1 MVSLFSKAASLFT
14 NTSAKADKNTD
25 PSIAANTD
33 ANTRA
38 NTHADTHPNTHP
50 NKITIRSGRIQW
62 PDTLDDAVRNDD
74 AFYRATNIIH
84 FERVIVIVPKDKAGQ
99 ISYSDQS
106 TELVDSAKPDCE
118 TLVGGLKETPCHF
131 YTNVPSLPWDRSVHR
146 ELAMLT
152 NSCLDHPDMSLRDL
166 KSHIKMI
173 NLNDTCAGFTSI
185 IKVVSISPDHAKTLL
200 EHRAIVDM
208 TEPNSLWRPSE
219 MSLRDQ
225 ERYPSVV
232 GVCALSN
239 SKMGAVCSNKDKE
252 SVLWCLNK
260 SKGNYNRRLVEQ
272 GLKWTSEVPGRETV
286 TVERA
291 VTDMVKGYGG
301 HMRCELRYVELTKEE
316 HDRLVEEEVI
326 EPLTMDELRPESGPV
341 HGLPYY
347 A

>member
-1 MVSLFSKAASLFT
+1 MVSLYRRAASLFT
-14 NTSAKADKNTD
+14 NSSAKADDNTQ
-25 PSIAANTD
+25 PNAAAYTAANTFV
-33 ANTRA
+33 NTY
-38 NTHADTHPNTHP
+38 P
-50 NKITIRSGRIQW
+50 NKITICSGRIQW
-62 PDTLDDAVRNDD
+62 PDTLDDAVRSDD
-74 AFYRATNIIH
+74 AFYHATNIIH
-84 FERVIVIVPKDKAGQ
+84 FERVIVIVPKDKAGR
-99 ISYSDQS
+99 ISYLNQP
-106 TELVDSAKPDCE
+106 TELVDPSNPDCE
-118 TLVGGLKETPCHF
+118 TLVGGLKQTPYHF

-152 NSCLDHPDMSLRDL
+152 NSCLDYPDMSLRDL
-166 KSHIKMI
+166 KSYIKMI

-185 IKVVSISPDHAKTLL
+185 MEVVSISPDHAKILL

-208 TEPNSLWRPSE
+208 SEPNSLWRPSE

-239 SKMGAVCSNKDKE
+239 SKMGVVCSNKDKE

-260 SKGNYNRRLVEQ
+260 SKGDYDRMRVEQ
-272 GLKWTSEVPGRETV
+272 GLKWTSEVPGGKTV